1 MELKMTTI
9 QLATLIVYFVIWALI
24 AYGLEVRM
32 KAPLK
37 TSLILSAIWPLVVV
51 RILVRPVWK
60 LLFARWRVVYEQEN
74 RYYIEQRKHLLSK
87 WKRIYSGFYSTKE
100 MAINTVSIIKEMK
113 KKPKKKTVWKG

>member
-1 MELKMTTI
+1 M
-9 QLATLIVYFVIWALI
+9 QLTALIVYFVIWALI

-51 RILVRPVWK
+51 RMLVRPVWK

-74 RYYIEQRKHLLSK
+74 GYYIEQRKHLLAK
-87 WKRIYSGFYSTKE
+87 WKRYSFGPRNTKE
-100 MAINTVSIIKEMK
+100 EAVNAVSIIKEMK

>member
-1 MELKMTTI
+1 MELTPI
-9 QLATLIVYFVIWALI
+9 QLTALILYFVVWALI

-74 RYYIEQRKHLLSK
+74 GYYIEQRKHLLSK
-87 WKRIYSGFYSTKE
+87 WKRSHSGLYSTKE
-100 MAINTVSIIKEMK
+100 VAINAVSIIKEMK